1 MQIRYETMTHFRK
14 NWQVR
19 HGDQPWYHKHWI
31 GVFVG
36 TWPIHA
42 PGAPCIKFNLE
53 LERERTKEE
62 KEREEVLHLFRCYT
76 HTHFVRACAVEM
88 QGNISQEPLYTE
100 IDRQTARA
108 QSEHPDQAPAFTLT
122 VRTSQCGHTV
132 WGKTMFSKSVLW
144 GKLDGPIW
152 YIIYDYLPIYN
163 WFSYIYHM
171 IIYHSQWKTLVWF
184 TIHYHMFIIF
194 FTICLPYKYINNNIY
209 VPYIA
214 WFSWGESLK
223 KITACRPPPAVPLP
237 APSQQWLGPRGMVIR
252 DLYIIKKIYIYL
264 FILVGGFNHLEKY
277 ESQWEGLSH
286 ILCIYIYLVGGI
298 PTPLKNM
305 KVSWDD
311 DIPNIWK
318 KNKPPIC
325 VYIYI
330 YNIHIY
336 SISYSTMWGPSVIS
350 WFINST
356 NYS

>member
-1 MQIRYETMTHFRK
+1 
-14 NWQVR
+14 
-19 HGDQPWYHKHWI
+19 
-31 GVFVG
+31 
-36 TWPIHA
+36 
-42 PGAPCIKFNLE
+42 
-53 LERERTKEE
+53 
-62 KEREEVLHLFRCYT
+62 
-76 HTHFVRACAVEM
+76 M

-100 IDRQTARA
+100 IYRQTARA

-214 WFSWGESLK
+214 WFSWGESLN

-252 DLYIIKKIYIYL
+252 DLYIIKKNIYL
-264 FILVGGFNHLEKY
+264 YWLVVSTILKNMKVNGKDY
-277 ESQWEGLSH
+277 P
-286 ILCIYIYLVGGI
+286 IYYVYIYLVGGI

-318 KNKPPIC
+318 KTNHQS
-325 VYIYI
+325 VYI

-336 SISYSTMWGPSVIS
+336 ILYHILRCGAPQL
-350 WFINST
+350 
-356 NYS
+356 